1 MVNSFNGQARKDFDS
16 KVKELTGKS
25 GEYPPDLAERRAAEK
40 NAAVYQPYANHG
52 EKAEE
57 VYIGAP
63 ARQVSNKGN
72 VRK

>member
-1 MVNSFNGQARKDFDS
+1 MANPYNGQARKDFNS
-16 KVKELTGKS
+16 AVKEMTGKS
-25 GEYPPDLAERRAAEK
+25 GEYPPDRAERRAAET
-40 NAAVYQPYANHG
+40 NPAVYKPYANHG

-57 VYIGAP
+57 AWIGAP

>member
-1 MVNSFNGQARKDFDS
+1 MVNPYNGQARKDFDS
-16 KVKELTGKS
+16 KVKDLTGKT
-25 GEYPPDLAERRAAEK
+25 GEYPPDRAEK
-40 NAAVYQPYANHG
+40 IASTPNPAVYKPYANHH
-52 EKAEE
+52 ETAEE